1 MSQISLDDAVR
12 IANGA
17 IATGRY
23 DIAVAMCK
31 NIISAYPQYDEAR
44 RIFNIAK
51 DKQALRDAKSPLN
64 SYGNNKHSQNGEDG
78 IIAEILLRM
87 RISSGSFCE
96 FGAWDGVHLSNTYS
110 LAEAGWSGV
119 YIEGDA
125 EKYKDLVTT
134 CSKLPGEKVLPVL
147 AFVSPDV
154 PGQRVDDI
162 LGTTSMPKDFDILSI
177 DIDSCD
183 YQIWASIKEYMPKIV
198 IIEVNSSLPPP
209 VRYVHGGDTSGS
221 SFMAV
226 ADLAKEKGYTVVCHT
241 GNVICVRSDLV
252 EDLGLPQ
259 ELISDPSL
267 AFINIY
273 MPWDQDELRRI
284 GGSL

>member
-1 MSQISLDDAVR
+1 MNQITLDDAVK

-17 IATGRY
+17 IAVGRY
-23 DIAVAMCK
+23 DVATAMCE
-31 NIISAYPQYDEAR
+31 NIISAHPRCDEAR
-44 RIFNIAK
+44 RILNIAK
-51 DKQALRDAKSPLN
+51 DKRALHEAKSPLIR
-64 SYGNNKHSQNGEDG
+64 YKRNKYSQNGEDG
-78 IIAEILLRM
+78 IIAEILLRL

-96 FGAWDGVHLSNTYS
+96 FGAWDGIHLSNTYS

-134 CSKLPGEKVLPVL
+134 CSKLPGQKVMPVL
-147 AFVSPDV
+147 AFVSPDI
-154 PGQRVDDI
+154 PGKRLDDI
-162 LGTTSMPKDFDILSI
+162 LGKTDIPKDFDILSI

-183 YQIWASIKEYMPKIV
+183 YQVWASVKQYSPKIV
-198 IIEVNSSLPPP
+198 VIEVNSSFPPP
-209 VRYVHGGDTSGS
+209 IRYVHGGETSGS

-252 EDLGLPQ
+252 DALCLPE
-259 ELISDPSL
+259 ELIKDPSL
-267 AFINIY
+267 AYISVY
-273 MPWDQDELRRI
+273 APWDSDELLRI